1 MNIVSKGKVEV
12 NSKCM
17 AYFFKK
23 TKVIMIDL
31 HTKRAE
37 AGIGYD
43 NNNIP
48 MIFLCPTEDSVHL
61 SKSKNEFTELSFP
74 EFKGWRILTAQVV
87 KYNLYIT
94 FVKEK

>member
-12 NSKCM
+12 NEREP
-17 AYFFKK
+17 YFFKK
-23 TKVIMIDL
+23 TKVILVDL

-37 AGIGYD
+37 TAICSFND
-43 NNNIP
+43 IP
-48 MIFLCPTEDSVHL
+48 AILLSPTEDSVHL

-74 EFKGWRILTAQVV
+74 EFKGWNILTAQVV